1 MINFLVSYT
10 LAPYNTLAAI
20 HEKKL
25 SLNFPSSDVSPIS
38 SLIHF
43 IAIGYYKDVWGTVI
57 YSMCSCLAGKIRS
70 MGEKVKTQ

>member
-20 HEKKL
+20 HEKKF

-43 IAIGYYKDVWGTVI
+43 IAIGYYKDV
-57 YSMCSCLAGKIRS
+57 
-70 MGEKVKTQ
+70 